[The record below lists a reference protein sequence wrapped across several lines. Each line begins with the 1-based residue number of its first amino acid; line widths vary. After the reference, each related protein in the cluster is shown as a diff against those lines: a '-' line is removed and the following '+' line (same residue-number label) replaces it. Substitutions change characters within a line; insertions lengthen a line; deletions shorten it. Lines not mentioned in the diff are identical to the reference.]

1 MIKPID
7 IIVLLLLGVGY
18 AVYWYKFG
26 PGRRRKEQ
34 LLRVE
39 QIKARR
45 SSGKNASDMSLR
57 RKTHATT
64 GLAHILLKPLPEL
77 TRLQDRLERA
87 GKTGISAKQY
97 LFRRLMNIAAI
108 LFVLSVIFKLH
119 MALAF
124 GIAVIAGGWIPL
136 KLIDRAIN
144 KQAKAF
150 LRVFPDA
157 LDLMVRGLRSGLP
170 ISESFNVIAQE
181 IPNPVGA
188 VFAEVASTMKL
199 GVPMEKALFAM
210 AKKMELTEFNFFTTS
225 IVLQRET
232 GGNLAEIL
240 NNLSEVLRSRYI
252 MQMKIKAMSSEARAS
267 AYIIGAL
274 PFVVVTAVLAIS
286 PDYMRP
292 LWEDYRGNIALGI
305 AIGMMTFGGWIMRRM
320 TQFQI

>member
-7 IIVLLLLGVGY
+7 IILLLVIAAGY
-18 AVYWYKFG
+18 ALYWFKFG
-26 PGRRRKEQ
+26 PGMRRRQQ

-45 SSGKNASDMSLR
+45 TAGKGATDFSLR
-57 RKTHATT
+57 RKAHETK
-64 GLAHILLKPLPEL
+64 GLAAILLKPLPEL
-77 TRLQDRLERA
+77 TRFQDKLERA
-87 GKTGISAKQY
+87 GKHSISAKQY
-97 LFRRLMNIAAI
+97 IFRRILSIAGI
-108 LFVLSVIFKLH
+108 WFVLAFLFKLH
-119 MALAF
+119 GALAL

-136 KLIDRAIN
+136 KLIDMAIN
-144 KQAKAF
+144 KEAKAF

-188 VFAEVASTMKL
+188 MFAEVASTMKL
-199 GVPMEKALFAM
+199 GVPMEKALFGM
-210 AKKMELTEFNFFTTS
+210 AKKLNLTEFNFFTTS

-274 PFVVVTAVLAIS
+274 PFVVIAAVLVVS

-292 LWEDYRGNIALGI
+292 LWEDYRGNIALGV
-305 AIGMMTFGGWIMRRM
+305 AVGMMTFGGWIMRRM